1 MSRLAIEDP
10 ASATAHLA
18 SGGRRQSALAKS
30 MGRWIARIRK
40 ERRIRRGIEEMMALD
55 DRMLRD
61 IGVSRSDVEYVARY
75 GRWPWR
81 MDDDVR

>member
-18 SGGRRQSALAKS
+18 AGGRRQTALTRSIA
-30 MGRWIARIRK
+30 RWIARIRK
-40 ERRIRRGIEEMMALD
+40 EWRIRRGIEELMALD

-61 IGVSRSDVEYVARY
+61 IGVSRSNVEYVARY

-81 MDDDVR
+81 MDDDAR

>member
-1 MSRLAIEDP
+1 MSRLATEDLSP
-10 ASATAHLA
+10 LTHSVSL
-18 SGGRRQSALAKS
+18 GRRRTALAALTA
-30 MGRWIARIRK
+30 RWIARIRK

-61 IGVSRSDVEYVARY
+61 IGVSRSDVAYVARY